1 MTETCGRCG
10 RRLKNPVFREIG
22 YGRTC
27 AAKMG
32 IAVPAKRKTKTPA
45 AGEADQ
51 VGWRDVDRAVADVLD
66 LLKGGEAK

>member
-10 RRLKNPVFREIG
+10 RRLKNPVFRDIV
-22 YGRTC
+22 YGRSF
-27 AAKMG
+27 AANIG

-51 VGWRDVDRAVADVLD
+51 DGRRTE
-66 LLKGGEAK
+66 GR